1 MPDSANPLL
10 LKWVGEWLEEARMRN
25 SKGFKSYKKAYD
37 SLKANPISFSHPSEA
52 KQLTGFGD
60 KLCARLTAKM
70 EAHCRENNLP
80 PPELRVGKSRNKRNT
95 NTCSDEPEDEIDES
109 PPKKVRKSKIYVPQY
124 RSGAYGLILALATL
138 CEAPPT
144 YITKQ
149 ESILLAQQH
158 CDSSYTLPSEPG
170 KTYTAWSS
178 MKTLLDKQLVHERRC
193 GTRKYALTSSGWV
206 CARSIKNYMDSSN
219 STQLNTDSGPSTS
232 SNQSCGLETNMASQS
247 SLDPLPRINQVPDI
261 VPMGKEVN
269 SVSDLPNFTPIILE
283 PGSFSVEM
291 VLDTREVRCTKDRDY
306 IENEL
311 IKKGIEPFKRNMTLG
326 DITWVAKVH
335 DPNRLSRLGIE
346 GDEIILDYIVE
357 RKRLDDLIS
366 SIKDKRFHEQ
376 KFRLG
381 RSGIKN
387 VIYLIEN
394 INFIPGAH
402 ENMDEAILSIIA
414 GIQIVNDYFVKIT
427 QKIEDSIEYLANLSK
442 ILREKYA
449 NSYLHIIP
457 TNVLTTTTYLPL
469 LAKRREEEPGIE
481 YHISYQAF
489 GCLMSKSER
498 LVLRDILIKMLMCIK
513 GITGEKAIEIQKF
526 WKTPLELA
534 QAYRLIDAERNLSSE
549 EIKKKKM
556 KLVSNKMG
564 HLIGRRKIGPT
575 LSAAIYQVWGE
586 EKPSIT

>member
-25 SKGFKSYKKAYD
+25 SKGFQSYKKAYD
-37 SLKANPISFSHPSEA
+37 SLLANPISFSHPSEA

-70 EAHCRENNLP
+70 EAYCRENNLP
-80 PPELRVGKSRNKRNT
+80 PPVLGKSRRKRNT
-95 NTCSDEPEDEIDES
+95 DTCSDAPEDEINKT
-109 PPKKVRKSKIYVPQY
+109 PPKKARKSKLYVPQY
-124 RSGAYGLILALATL
+124 RSGAYGLVLALATL

-193 GTRKYALTSSGWV
+193 GTRKYALTSSGWA
-206 CARSIKNYMDSSN
+206 CAQSIKNYIDSSKNTPIN
-219 STQLNTDSGPSTS
+219 SDSGPSNSLTQNYGPETS
-232 SNQSCGLETNMASQS
+232 LTSQS
-247 SLDPLPRINQVPDI
+247 SLDPLPQINQVTEI
-261 VPMGKEVN
+261 VPIGKEVN
-269 SVSDLPNFTPIILE
+269 SMADLPNFTPIILE

-311 IKKGIEPFKRNMTLG
+311 IKKGIEPFKRSMTLG
-326 DITWVAKVH
+326 DITWVAKVR

-414 GIQIVNDYFVKIT
+414 GMQIVNSYFVKVT
-427 QKIEDSIEYLANLSK
+427 QKIEDTIEYLANLSK

-449 NSYLHIIP
+449 SSYLHIIP

-469 LAKRREEEPGIE
+469 LAKRREEEPGVE

-513 GITGEKAIEIQKF
+513 GITGEKAMEIQKF
-526 WKTPLELA
+526 WKTPFELA
-534 QAYRLIDAERNLSSE
+534 QAYRLIDAEKKLSIE

-556 KLVSNKMG
+556 KLISSKTN
-564 HLIGRRKIGPT
+564 HLIGRRKIGPA
-575 LSAAIYQVWGE
+575 LSTAIYEVWGE
-586 EKPSIT
+586 ENLQIT

>member
-25 SKGFKSYKKAYD
+25 SKSFQSYKKAYD
-37 SLKANPISFSHPSEA
+37 SLRANPISFSHPSEA

-70 EAHCRENNLP
+70 EAHCRENNLSP
-80 PPELRVGKSRNKRNT
+80 PVLRVGKSRRKRNS
-95 NTCSDEPEDEIDES
+95 NICSDAPEDEINDS
-109 PPKKVRKSKIYVPQY
+109 PPKKVRKSKLYVPQY
-124 RSGAYGLILALATL
+124 RSGAYGLLLALATL

-144 YITKQ
+144 YITKH

-193 GTRKYALTSSGWV
+193 GTRKYALTSSGWA

-219 STQLNTDSGPSTS
+219 STQLISDSGLSYT
-232 SNQSCGLETNMASQS
+232 NQNGGLETSMVSQS
-247 SLDPLPRINQVPDI
+247 SPDLLPRANQAPDI
-261 VPMGKEVN
+261 VPIGIEVN

-311 IKKGIEPFKRNMTLG
+311 IKKGIEPFKRSMTLG

-335 DPNRLSRLGIE
+335 DPNRLSRLGVE

-366 SIKDKRFHEQ
+366 SIKDKRLNEQ

-394 INFIPGAH
+394 ITLIPGAH
-402 ENMDEAILSIIA
+402 ENIDEAILSIIA
-414 GIQIVNDYFVKIT
+414 GMQIVNGYFVKVT
-427 QKIEDSIEYLANLSK
+427 QKIEDTIEYLANLSK

-449 NSYLHIIP
+449 SSYLHIIP

-469 LAKRREEEPGIE
+469 LAKRREEEPGID

-513 GITGEKAIEIQKF
+513 GITGEKAMEIQKF
-526 WKTPLELA
+526 WKTPFELA
-534 QAYRLIDAERNLSSE
+534 QAYRLIDAEKELSIE

-556 KLVSNKMG
+556 KLVSCKTN
-564 HLIGRRKIGPT
+564 HLTGRRKIGPT
-575 LSAAIYQVWGE
+575 LSAAIYEVWGE
-586 EKPSIT
+586 EKLQIA